1 MPLFVTV
8 TAGTTI
14 SASTTL
20 DAATLNLLGTPS
32 VDVTGTVDGGSVSIT
47 AGSVPLTALT
57 NQAAFTLVGNATA
70 ASATPTAIT
79 STDLA
84 FALGAG
90 GAPNVVNIGDSKVT
104 TAKLVDSSS
113 SVTGVTYAK
122 IQHVNDAKLLG
133 RSSGSAGIPQEIT
146 VGSNL
151 SLASATL
158 NALRPAVAF
167 TNVLTASGYVIS
179 NTRVSATEISAL
191 TTSITPQ
198 TSTSKVLVN
207 FNISHSLPDYGGDNI
222 WYRYAFILTRTIGG
236 VETELGVPS
245 GYLSNQVYGIKPV
258 NYNLYYSQQNQ
269 TIQFLDTPGAATA
282 TTYKLK
288 IYGNTLATSGFS
300 SLYIN
305 RTSDN
310 ANNSDHT
317 FATSQVILQEILP

>member
-8 TAGTTI
+8 TPGTTVT
-14 SASTTL
+14 SSTTL
-20 DAATLNLLGTPS
+20 DASTLNLLGTPS
-32 VDVTGTVDGGSVSIT
+32 VDVTGTVDGGSIT
-47 AGSVPLTALT
+47 LGVQSVPLPSLNAQANQTIVGNGAGSMASPVALT
-57 NQAAFTLVGNATA
+57 T
-70 ASATPTAIT
+70 
-79 STDLA
+79 TDLMLTA
-84 FALGAG
+84 TT
-90 GAPNVVNIGDSKVT
+90 VNINAAAVT
-104 TAKLVDSSS
+104 TAKIADSN
-113 SVTGVTYAK
+113 VTYAK
-122 IQHVNDAKLLG
+122 IQNVADARLLG
-133 RSSGSAGIPQEIT
+133 RSQGAAGVVQELT

-151 SLASATL
+151 TLSAGAL

-167 TNVLTASGYVIS
+167 TNVVTASGYVIS

-198 TSTSKVLVN
+198 TSTSKVFVN
-207 FNISHSLPDYGGDNI
+207 FNISHSLPDYGGNNI

-245 GYLSNQVYGIKPV
+245 GYLSNQVYGIKPL
-258 NYNLYYSQQNQ
+258 NYNLSYSQQNQ

-288 IYGNTLATSGFS
+288 IYGNTSATSSFS

-310 ANNSDHT
+310 TNSSDRT

>member
-8 TAGTTI
+8 TPGTTVT
-14 SASTTL
+14 SSTTL
-20 DAATLNLLGTPS
+20 DAATLNLLGTPAI
-32 VDVTGTVDGGSVSIT
+32 DVTGTVDGGSIT
-47 AGSVPLTALT
+47 LGVQSVPLPSLYAQANQTIVGNGSGASASPVALT
-57 NQAAFTLVGNATA
+57 TTDLILTATTVNIN
-70 ASATPTAIT
+70 ASA
-79 STDLA
+79 
-84 FALGAG
+84 
-90 GAPNVVNIGDSKVT
+90 VT
-104 TAKLVDSSS
+104 TAKIADSN
-113 SVTGVTYAK
+113 VTYAK
-122 IQHVNDAKLLG
+122 IQNVADARLLG
-133 RSSGSAGIPQEIT
+133 RSAGTAGVVQELT

-151 SLASATL
+151 TLSAGAL

-167 TNVLTASGYVIS
+167 TNVLTASAYVIS

-207 FNISHSLPDYGGDNI
+207 FNISHSLPDYGGNNI

-288 IYGNTLATSGFS
+288 IYGNTSATSSFS

-310 ANNSDHT
+310 TNSSDRT

>member
-8 TAGTTI
+8 TPGTTVT
-14 SASTTL
+14 SSTTL
-20 DAATLNLLGTPS
+20 DASTLNLLGTPS
-32 VDVTGTVDGGSVSIT
+32 VDVTGTVDGGSLSVT
-47 AGSVPLTALT
+47 NGSLQLAAIA
-57 NQAAFTLVGNATA
+57 NQPASTLVGNASGSSAAVTA
-70 ASATPTAIT
+70 LT

-84 FALGAG
+84 FATGT
-90 GAPNVVNIGDSKVT
+90 VNIGTGAVT
-104 TAKLVDSSS
+104 TAKLADSSS
-113 SVTGVTYAK
+113 SATGVTYAK
-122 IQHVNDAKLLG
+122 IQHVTDARLIG
-133 RSSGSAGIPQEIT
+133 RSAGTNGIPQEIS

-151 SLASATL
+151 TLASGTL
-158 NALRPAVAF
+158 NALRPQTAF
-167 TNVLTASGYVIS
+167 TNVVTASSYTIS

-198 TSTSKVLVN
+198 TSTSKVFVN
-207 FNISHSLPDYGGDNI
+207 FNISHSLSDYAGNNV

-269 TIQFLDTPGAATA
+269 TIQFLDTPGAATSA
-282 TTYKLK
+282 TYKLK
-288 IYGNTLATSGFS
+288 IYGNTSAPSGFS
-300 SLYIN
+300 LFCIN

-310 ANNSDHT
+310 IDSSDRT

>member
-8 TAGTTI
+8 TPGTTVT
-14 SASTTL
+14 SSTTL
-20 DAATLNLLGTPS
+20 DASTLNLLGTPS
-32 VDVTGTVDGGSVSIT
+32 VDVTGTVDGGSIT
-47 AGSVPLTALT
+47 LGVQSVPLPSLNAQANQTIVGNGAGSMASPVALT
-57 NQAAFTLVGNATA
+57 TTDLVLTATTVNIN
-70 ASATPTAIT
+70 ASA
-79 STDLA
+79 
-84 FALGAG
+84 
-90 GAPNVVNIGDSKVT
+90 VT
-104 TAKLVDSSS
+104 TAKIADSN
-113 SVTGVTYAK
+113 VTYAK
-122 IQHVNDAKLLG
+122 IQNVADARLLG
-133 RSSGSAGIPQEIT
+133 RSQGAAGVVQELT

-151 SLASATL
+151 TLSAGAL

-207 FNISHSLPDYGGDNI
+207 FNISHSLPDYGGNNI

-288 IYGNTLATSGFS
+288 IYGNTSATSSFS

-310 ANNSDHT
+310 TNSSDRT

>member
-47 AGSVPLTALT
+47 AGSVPLTALA
-57 NQAAFTLVGNATA
+57 NQAASTLVGNATA

-79 STDLA
+79 STDLTI
-84 FALGAG
+84 LSG
-90 GAPNVVNIGDSKVT
+90 VVNIGDSKVT
-104 TAKLVDSSS
+104 TVKLVDSSS

-151 SLASATL
+151 TLASATL
-158 NALRPAVAF
+158 NALRPAFAF

-258 NYNLYYSQQNQ
+258 NFNLYYSQQNQ

-310 ANNSDHT
+310 ANNSDRT
-317 FATSQVILQEILP
+317 FATSQTILQEILP